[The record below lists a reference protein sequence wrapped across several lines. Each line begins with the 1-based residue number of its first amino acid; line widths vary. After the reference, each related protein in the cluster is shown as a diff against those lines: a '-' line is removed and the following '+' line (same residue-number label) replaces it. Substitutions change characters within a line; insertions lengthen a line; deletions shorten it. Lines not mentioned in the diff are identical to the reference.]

1 MAAGTI
7 NLDRSA
13 MRALRRLAVRF
24 VSRAARP
31 LASPNPSDQAVHGA
45 RKDLKRA
52 RTGLRLLR
60 PALGERIYR
69 RENVVLRD
77 AAHTLN
83 RARDAKTL
91 VETLQSLRRSS
102 RSLRAAPGVAE
113 LLGALQAEHASAQR
127 RLEGHPAELTRM
139 REELR
144 QLCGRADEWRTGN
157 HGWSVLGPALKR
169 MYRRGRR
176 ALPKT
181 GQRASDAS
189 LHEWRKQVKYVRYA
203 LEMLK
208 SARSGKLA
216 RRAEQ
221 LTDTLGDAHDL
232 TVLARKARGFAKRN
246 RIDLEVLLVV
256 TERRR
261 NRLAAD
267 SLRSGE
273 EFFGD
278 KPRDWERYLSGH
290 SHR

>member
-1 MAAGTI
+1 MAARTI

-13 MRALRRLAVRF
+13 TRALRRLTGRF
-24 VSRAARP
+24 VSRAARA
-31 LASPNPSDQAVHGA
+31 LASPKPSDQAVHAA

-69 RENVVLRD
+69 HENVVLRD

-83 RARDAKTL
+83 AARDAKTL
-91 VETLQSLRRSS
+91 VETLKSLRRSS

-113 LLGALQAEHASAQR
+113 LLGALQAEQASVQR
-127 RLEGHPAELTRM
+127 RLGGHPAQLARTRDK
-139 REELR
+139 LR
-144 QLCGRADEWRTGN
+144 RLCGRADEWHVGKR
-157 HGWSVLGPALKR
+157 GWSMLGPALKR
-169 MYRRGRR
+169 IYRRGRR
-176 ALPKT
+176 AVPKT
-181 GQRASDAS
+181 GHRASDAS

-221 LTDTLGDAHDL
+221 LTDSLGEAHDL
-232 TVLARKARGFAKRN
+232 TVLARKARGFARRN
-246 RIDLEVLLVV
+246 RIDLEVLFAII
-256 TERRR
+256 ERRR

-278 KPRDWERYLSGH
+278 TPREWDRYLSP
-290 SHR
+290 